1 MALEKEILQRRAET
15 YCVAVVKKAE
25 RSLRFLTS
33 LELFIFNLCFEAE
46 ATIRC
51 P

>member
-15 YCVAVVKKAE
+15 YYVVAAKKAE

-33 LELFIFNLCFEAE
+33 LELFIFDLCFEAE